1 MLTTN
6 IKIESTKLEMYRKQS
21 KSNDNKGKTKTQK
34 KVGFKGL
41 VF

>member
-1 MLTTN
+1 
-6 IKIESTKLEMYRKQS
+6 MYRKQS
-21 KSNDNKGKTKTQK
+21 KSNDKGKTKTQK